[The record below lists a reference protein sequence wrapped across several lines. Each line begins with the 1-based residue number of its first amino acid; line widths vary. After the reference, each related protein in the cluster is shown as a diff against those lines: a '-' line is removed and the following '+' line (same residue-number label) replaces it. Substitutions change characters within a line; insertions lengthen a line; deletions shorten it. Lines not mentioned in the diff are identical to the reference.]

1 MGAGQSA
8 PAPASPSQ
16 GANAEPASPDS
27 DGVTKLFRLVQGKGF
42 EVEALGVQPH
52 FFDVNEDSPSVPR
65 QWCLEVGDIETDV
78 SDNFAFDQTARRV
91 TFVSPDGIWALRFGS
106 KQEYAAFTE
115 TYNDKLFENT
125 FKVDNDEGNRN
136 KVFGKDSFLTLG
148 KETEESRRQWADAA
162 DDEEA
167 PDLAELKTPAKRGRE
182 KDAILG
188 VRLGAGGRSYMV
200 QDKKIGVLRNVHGG
214 VQDTGLSFNSPS
226 SKRRGSSL
234 GTPGDASGSGPT
246 PSKLLLMHGERQMN
260 MLSPE
265 AGSSLYQMD
274 IETGKTVAEWGF
286 QKDGTDVSMKDLV
299 NDTKGAQ
306 LDERDTFLGVGT
318 NRLVRWDQRAPEG
331 IVQDMSSP
339 IVSYAGGKDYARNTN
354 FNCMATSGDGHVVV
368 GSDDGKIRLFSSA
381 TLTMAKT
388 SIPGLGAPITAVD
401 VSHDSMWVLAT
412 TSKYLMVVK
421 TQFRDKSGR
430 ETNGFK
436 SRMGAQAPA
445 PRLLRLKAEDQ
456 AKVGRAPLQKGKFT
470 WITEAGRQERWI
482 VASCGAFTVL
492 WNFRQVKLAESAVQ
506 SYGGL
511 TTVTEYHLIPRQE
524 DVVDSTFMHDNY
536 ASPGQGGAEDA
547 MVVFTKHRVWSLA
560 DDDSED

>member
-8 PAPASPSQ
+8 PAPTTQTSQ
-16 GANAEPASPDS
+16 AEPATPET

-42 EVEALGVQPH
+42 EVEAVGVDPH
-52 FFDVNEDSPSVPR
+52 FFDMNEDNPSVPR

-78 SDNFAFDQTARRV
+78 SDNFAFDQPARRV
-91 TFVSPDGIWALRFGS
+91 TFVSPDGIWAIRFGS
-106 KQEYAAFTE
+106 EAQYAAFTE
-115 TYNDKLFENT
+115 KYNDRLFENT
-125 FKVDNDEGNRN
+125 FKVDNDEANRN

-148 KETEESRRQWADAA
+148 RETEESRRAWADDA
-162 DDEEA
+162 DAEEA
-167 PDLAELKTPAKRGRE
+167 PATEELKTPAKRGRE

-214 VQDTGLSFNSPS
+214 VQDTGLSFQSPQ
-226 SKRRGSSL
+226 SKRGSGL
-234 GTPGDASGSGPT
+234 GTPGGSAQPT
-246 PSKLLLMHGERQMN
+246 PSKLLLMRGERQMN
-260 MLSPE
+260 VLSPE
-265 AGSSLYQMD
+265 EGTSIHQMD

-286 QKDGTDVSMKDLV
+286 QKDGTDVSMRDLI
-299 NDTKGAQ
+299 NETKGAQ
-306 LDERDTFLGVGT
+306 LDNRDTFLGVGT
-318 NRLVRWDQRAPEG
+318 NRLVRWDQRAREG
-331 IVQDMSSP
+331 VVQEMSSP
-339 IVSYAGGKDYARNTN
+339 IVQYAGGKDYARNTN

-368 GSDDGKIRLFSSA
+368 GSDDGKIRLFSSS

-401 VSHDSMWVLAT
+401 VSYDSKWVLAT
-412 TSKYLMVVK
+412 TAKYLMVVK
-421 TQFRDKSGR
+421 TQFRDKNGR
-430 ETNGFK
+430 ETNGFQA
-436 SRMGAQAPA
+436 RMGQQAPA

-456 AKVGRAPLQKGKFT
+456 AKVGRAALQKGKFT

-482 VASCGAFTVL
+482 VASCGAYTVL
-492 WNFRQVKLAESAVQ
+492 WNFRQVKLADSAVQ

-536 ASPGQGGAEDA
+536 ASPGAGTGAAEDA

-560 DDDSED
+560 DEDSDD